1 MSKII
6 ATAAIKGAYK
16 VVERAEKRWNEAM
29 ETYGPQ
35 EAVEFPNTGYY
46 LPIIYAMTGL
56 AVKTVGDM
64 EEVLRRCKELLP
76 PIPSQDLWLPYLG
89 HALDAGMATLW
100 AGEVI
105 EALKYLMWPNPV
117 DGIWLGAADDI
128 IMRERGIEFVDGTA
142 PGFAA
147 VLGAAPT
154 NEIAVKIARELQ
166 QKNLYVF
173 ISSNTNGIS
182 FAEQLDA
189 ENVQLG
195 WPTRL
200 VPFGKDTSATVYS
213 LGFASRAAMSF
224 GGVKPGDYRRNLLYN
239 KNRVFAFAMPLGY
252 VDEEK
257 YAYAAGA
264 INYGFPV
271 IADTPIPQIL
281 PTGVCT
287 YEHVVSDVPHDKI
300 VSKAIEVRGLK
311 VQITEIPIP
320 VAYGPAFEGERI
332 RKDEIQ
338 VEFGGNRSVAFELL
352 RMRDMSEVEDGK
364 VTVVGPE
371 IDQVKE
377 GNPLPLGIVVEVA
390 GRKMQEDF
398 EPVLER
404 QIHYQINGAEG
415 VWHMGQRDI
424 IWSRISKSTFKRGFK
439 IRHLGDIIHAKLL
452 SDYPA
457 IVDKVQVTL
466 YTDESRVKELI
477 EEARSIYRQR
487 EKKIAQMTDESVDI
501 FYSCLLCQ
509 SFAPNH
515 VCVISP
521 ERSGLCG
528 AVNWLDGKAA
538 YEINPTGPNQPVPK
552 GEVVDKE
559 KGVFFGVNQYIQS
572 KSGGNVDLATMYS
585 MIESPMTSCGCFECI
600 LALLPSCNGIMVVNR
615 EFAGMTPS
623 GMKFSTL
630 AGIVGGGQVTPGFCG
645 VGKVYLTSKKF
656 ISGDGGFFRI
666 CWMPKE
672 LKETLREDLKRRASE
687 LGDPGFVD
695 KIADEEVATTEEEVL
710 AYMEQVQ
717 HPALSMDPMF

>member
-16 VVERAEKRWNEAM
+16 VVEQAERRWNEAM

-64 EEVLRRCKELLP
+64 EEVLRRCKKLLP
-76 PIPSQDLWLPYLG
+76 PIPSEDLWLPYLG

-105 EALKYLMWPNPV
+105 EALKYLMGPNPV

-154 NEIAVKIARELQ
+154 NEIAVKTARELQ

-173 ISSNTNGIS
+173 ISSNTDGIS

-189 ENVQLG
+189 ENVQLD

-271 IADTPIPQIL
+271 IADTPIPEIL

-287 YEHVVSDVPHDKI
+287 YEHVVSNVPHDKI
-300 VSKAIEVRGLK
+300 VSRAIEVRGLK

-332 RKDEIQ
+332 RKEEIQ

-377 GNPLPLGIVVEVA
+377 GSPLPLGIVVEVA

-466 YTDESRVKELI
+466 YTEEARVKELI

-487 EKKIAQMTDESVDI
+487 EKKIAEMTDESADI

-528 AVNWLDGKAA
+528 AVNWLDGKAG

-552 GEVVDKE
+552 GEIVDKD

-656 ISGDGGFFRI
+656 LSGDGGFFRI

-672 LKETLREDLKRRASE
+672 LKETLREDLKGRAAE
-687 LGDPGFVD
+687 VGDPGFVD

>member
-16 VVERAEKRWNEAM
+16 VVEQAEKRWNEAM

-64 EEVLRRCKELLP
+64 EEVLRRCKKLLP

-105 EALKYLMWPNPV
+105 EALKYLMGPSPV
-117 DGIWLGAADDI
+117 DGIWLGAADDV

-173 ISSNTNGIS
+173 ISSNTDGIS

-189 ENVQLG
+189 EDVQLG

-224 GGVKPGDYRRNLLYN
+224 GGIKPGDYRRNLLYN

-287 YEHVVSDVPHDKI
+287 YEHVVSGVPHDKI

-332 RKDEIQ
+332 RKDDIQ

-352 RMRDMSEVEDGK
+352 RMRDMGEVEDGK

-377 GNPLPLGIVVEVA
+377 GSPLPLGIVVEVA

-424 IWSRISKSTFKRGFK
+424 IWSRISKGAFKQGFK

-559 KGVFFGVNQYIQS
+559 KGIFLGVNQYIQS

-645 VGKVYLTSKKF
+645 VGKAYLTSKKF

-687 LGDPGFVD
+687 LGDPEFVD

>member
-16 VVERAEKRWNEAM
+16 VVEQAEKRWNEAM

-64 EEVLRRCKELLP
+64 EEVLRRCKKLLP
-76 PIPSQDLWLPYLG
+76 PIPSEDLWLPYLG

-105 EALKYLMWPNPV
+105 EALKYLMGPNPV

-154 NEIAVKIARELQ
+154 NEIAVKTARELQ

-173 ISSNTNGIS
+173 ISSNTDGIS

-189 ENVQLG
+189 ENVQLD

-271 IADTPIPQIL
+271 IADTPIPEIL

-287 YEHVVSDVPHDKI
+287 YEHVVSNVPHDKI
-300 VSKAIEVRGLK
+300 VSRAIEVRGLK

-332 RKDEIQ
+332 RKEEIQ

-377 GNPLPLGIVVEVA
+377 GSPLPLGIVVEVA

-466 YTDESRVKELI
+466 YTEEARVKELI

-487 EKKIAQMTDESVDI
+487 EKKTAEMTDESVDI

-528 AVNWLDGKAA
+528 AVNWLDGKAG

-552 GEVVDKE
+552 GEIVDKD

-656 ISGDGGFFRI
+656 LSGDGGFFRI

-672 LKETLREDLKRRASE
+672 LKETLREDLKGRAAE

>member
-16 VVERAEKRWNEAM
+16 VVEQAEKRWNEAM
-29 ETYGPQ
+29 EAYGPQ

-46 LPIIYAMTGL
+46 LPIVYAMTGL

-64 EEVLRRCKELLP
+64 EEALRRCKKLLP

-89 HALDAGMATLW
+89 HVLDAGMATLW

-105 EALKYLMWPNPV
+105 EALKYLMGPNPV

-173 ISSNTNGIS
+173 ISSNTDGVS

-189 ENVQLG
+189 EGVQLG

-377 GNPLPLGIVVEVA
+377 GSPLPLGIVVEVA

-415 VWHMGQRDI
+415 AWHMGQRDI
-424 IWSRISKSTFKRGFK
+424 IWSRISKSAFKQGFK

-457 IVDKVQVTL
+457 IVDKVQITL
-466 YTDESRVKELI
+466 YTDEARVKELI

-515 VCVISP
+515 ACVISP

-538 YEINPTGPNQPVPK
+538 YEINPTGPNQPVSK

-672 LKETLREDLKRRASE
+672 LKETLREDLKRRAAE

-695 KIADEEVATTEEEVL
+695 KIAHEEVAATEEEVL

>member
-16 VVERAEKRWNEAM
+16 VVEQAEKRWNEAM

-64 EEVLRRCKELLP
+64 EEVLRRCKKLLP
-76 PIPSQDLWLPYLG
+76 PIPSEDLWLPYLG

-105 EALKYLMWPNPV
+105 EALKYLMGPNPV

-173 ISSNTNGIS
+173 ISSNTDGIS

-189 ENVQLG
+189 EDVQLG

-377 GNPLPLGIVVEVA
+377 GSPLPLGIVVEVA

-424 IWSRISKSTFKRGFK
+424 VWSRISKSAFKQGFK

-487 EKKIAQMTDESVDI
+487 ERKIAQMTDESVDI

-645 VGKVYLTSKKF
+645 VGKAYLTSKKF

-672 LKETLREDLKRRASE
+672 LKETLWEDLKRRASE